1 MNAARV
7 RRRIGAGAA
16 VLTWLAAG
24 VPAAAQQRTVSDVV
38 REVTARPEY
47 RHAELGV
54 AVWDLDAG
62 RMLYGLNADKL
73 FTPAST
79 TKLLTEGTALQLLGP
94 DYRFHTKVY
103 RTSAVD
109 RSGTLQGDLVLV
121 ASGDPNLSNRVQPD
135 GTLAFENE
143 DHAYDGDV
151 NTRAV
156 PGDPLLVLRELAG
169 QVKAK
174 GIRKVAGHVRVDA
187 SLFPGGAKDL
197 GTGLVISP
205 IEVNDNMVDVTIG
218 PGASAGAPATFQV
231 SPATAYVRFVN
242 QATTSVAD
250 TAPEIRW
257 ASDVTNPD
265 GSHTVTVTGHMPVG
279 KPAILFAYGV
289 PEPVR
294 FAEVAFAQALRDAGV
309 AAQPEPAAPG
319 AAGAPAKL
327 AAAPYAEGDV
337 VAEHVSPPLSQ
348 DVKVTLK
355 VSQNLHASTMPYVL
369 GAVLAHKQADAEQA
383 GFDLERDFLTKAG
396 LDLTGAAQGDGA
408 GGAQSA
414 FFTPDFVVH
423 YLAFMATQPNYP
435 LFLQALPILGK
446 DGTLWNIQT
455 TSPAVGHV
463 FAKTG
468 TFAAEDK
475 LNRRLLMTGKGLAGY
490 TTTAD
495 GDHVAFALYANRV
508 PLTPELKEGA
518 TWVGQALGE
527 IAAAICSL
535 PIR

>member
-7 RRRIGAGAA
+7 RRGIAAGAA
-16 VLTWLAAG
+16 VLTWLAAS
-24 VPAAAQQRTVSDVV
+24 VPAAAQERTLSDVV
-38 REVTARPEY
+38 RDVTGRPEY
-47 RHAELGV
+47 RHSEFGV

-103 RTSAVD
+103 RTGPVD

-121 ASGDPNLSNRVQPD
+121 ASGDPNLSNRVRPD

-169 QVKAK
+169 QLKGK

-187 SLFPGGAKDL
+187 SLFPGGEKDL

-218 PGASAGAPATFQV
+218 PGAGVGAPATLQA
-231 SPATAYVRFVN
+231 SPVTAYVRFVN
-242 QATTSVAD
+242 QATTSVGD
-250 TAPEIRW
+250 TAPEIHW
-257 ASDVTNPD
+257 ASDVVNPD
-265 GSHTVTVTGHMPVG
+265 GSHTVTVAGRMPLG

-294 FAEVAFAQALRDAGV
+294 FAEVAFAQALRDAGIE
-309 AAQPEPAAPG
+309 ARPAAAPG
-319 AAGAPAKL
+319 AAGAPPKA
-327 AAAPYAEGDV
+327 AAAPYADGDV
-337 VAEHVSPPLSQ
+337 VAEHISPPLSE

-369 GAVLAHKQADAEQA
+369 GAVLAHKQAEAEQA
-383 GFDLERDFLTKAG
+383 GFDLERDLLKKAG

-414 FFTPDFVVH
+414 FFTPEFVVH
-423 YLAFMATQPNYP
+423 YLAFMAAQPSYP
-435 LFLQALPILGK
+435 LFLAALPILGK

-455 TSPAVGHV
+455 ASPAAGHV

-468 TFAAEDK
+468 TFAADDK
-475 LNRRLLMTGKGLAGY
+475 LNRRLLVTGKGLAGY

-495 GDHVAFALYANRV
+495 GHHLAFALYANRV

-527 IAAAICSL
+527 IAAAIFSL

>member
-7 RRRIGAGAA
+7 RWSIGAGAA
-16 VLTWLAAG
+16 ALMCLAASA
-24 VPAAAQQRTVSDVV
+24 PAAAQERTLSDVV

-47 RHAELGV
+47 RHSEFGV

-62 RMLYGLNADKL
+62 RMLYALNAEKL

-103 RTSAVD
+103 RTGAVD

-121 ASGDPNLSNRVQPD
+121 ASGDPNLSNRVRPD

-156 PGDPLLVLRELAG
+156 PGDPLLVLRELAR
-169 QVKAK
+169 QVKAR
-174 GIRKVAGHVRVDA
+174 GIRQVTGHVRVDA

-205 IEVNDNMVDVTIG
+205 IEVNDNMLDVTIG
-218 PGASAGAPATFQV
+218 PGASAGAPVTIAV
-231 SPATAYVRFVN
+231 SPTTAYVRFVN

-265 GSHTVTVTGHMPVG
+265 GSHTVTVGGHMPMG

-309 AAQPEPAAPG
+309 AARPEPP
-319 AAGAPAKL
+319 AAGARAKV
-327 AAAPYAEGDV
+327 AAAPYAEGSV
-337 VAEHVSPPLSQ
+337 VAEHVSPPLSE

-355 VSQNLHASTMPYVL
+355 VSQNLHASTMPSVL
-369 GAVLAHKQADAEQA
+369 GAVLAHKQAEAEQA
-383 GFDLERDFLTKAG
+383 GFDLEREFLTKAG
-396 LDLTGAAQGDGA
+396 LDLSGAAQGDGA

-414 FFTPDFVVH
+414 FFTPDFMVH
-423 YLAFMATQPNYP
+423 SLAFMATQPNYP
-435 LFLQALPILGK
+435 LFLKALPILGQ

-455 TSPAVGHV
+455 ASPAVGHV

-468 TFAAEDK
+468 TFAAEDQ
-475 LNRRLLMTGKGLAGY
+475 LNRRLLVTGKGLAGY

-495 GDHVAFALYANRV
+495 GHHLAFALYANRV
-508 PLTPELKEGA
+508 PLTPELKDGA
-518 TWVGQALGE
+518 TGVGQALGE
-527 IAAAICSL
+527 IAAAIYIL
-535 PIR
+535 PGR